1 MKQHKVIAETDRLQ
15 FEDKLNKY
23 ADEGWEIIHYGN
35 SVSIGSTRSNTM
47 TCFSAILEKEKTIT
61 RKKVKTSSN
70 KKKKSTEKKTDT
82 SSNDYSTN

>member
-35 SVSIGSTRSNTM
+35 SVSIG
-47 TCFSAILEKEKTIT
+47 
-61 RKKVKTSSN
+61 KTSSN
-70 KKKKSTEKKTDT
+70 KIVCFSAVLEKEKANVKRKSKSDKKKITTAKTDKKIPT
-82 SSNDYSTN
+82 RFE